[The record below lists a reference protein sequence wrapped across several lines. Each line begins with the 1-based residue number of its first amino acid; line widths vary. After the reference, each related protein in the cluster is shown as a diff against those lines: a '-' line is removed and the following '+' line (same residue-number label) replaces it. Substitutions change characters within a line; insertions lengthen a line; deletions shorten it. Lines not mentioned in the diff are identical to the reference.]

1 MLESTYALANSLF
14 ASNRTYTALY
24 LANIPSRTYPFHTP
38 RDISNYLIT
47 MCEIERHQ
55 YTGCTCAKIYEEW
68 TKKPS
73 FCESDEPGTRCVR
86 DDRKL
91 YCGGIKL
98 FEGWCPDCLQTF
110 SDTLS
115 MGFWDDDLNID
126 NWLPSNWE
134 MPLDRLETDE
144 LLSGVV
150 SVPSDNFQYPPR
162 QPPQILPQ
170 NLGGHTPIPIPA
182 IIPPTPAVPRKNTPL
197 EERPVIPR
205 PISKFQYP
213 FERKPYVKR
222 APRGST
228 APKSASPKSATARS
242 PQKRK
247 RTPEVKEEEGKE
259 EEDEE
264 YTPPQKRVAMGN
276 LGSNSTG
283 YVPPVFGNGTI
294 SYPRRPAYALEG
306 SLLPMPA
313 ITKDGK
319 RTDRGT

>member
-1 MLESTYALANSLF
+1 
-14 ASNRTYTALY
+14 
-24 LANIPSRTYPFHTP
+24 
-38 RDISNYLIT
+38 

-55 YTGCTCAKIYEEW
+55 YIGCTCAKIYEEW

-91 YCGGIKL
+91 YCGGIRL
-98 FEGWCPDCLQTF
+98 LDGWCPDCLQAF
-110 SDTLS
+110 SSSLS
-115 MGFWDDDLNID
+115 MGFWDGDLNID

-134 MPLDRLETDE
+134 IPLDQLETDE

-170 NLGGHTPIPIPA
+170 NLGGHTPIPIPD
-182 IIPPTPAVPRKNTPL
+182 IIPPSPPVPRKKTPL

-205 PISKFQYP
+205 PIPKYQYP

-228 APKSASPKSATARS
+228 ALKSVSPKPATARS
-242 PQKRK
+242 RPKRK
-247 RTPEVKEEEGKE
+247 RTPEVKEEEGEK
-259 EEDEE
+259 
-264 YTPPQKRVAMGN
+264 YTPSPKRVAMGN
-276 LGSNSTG
+276 LGPNPTA

-294 SYPRRPAYALEG
+294 SYPRRPVYAFDG

-319 RTDRGT
+319 RTDRAT